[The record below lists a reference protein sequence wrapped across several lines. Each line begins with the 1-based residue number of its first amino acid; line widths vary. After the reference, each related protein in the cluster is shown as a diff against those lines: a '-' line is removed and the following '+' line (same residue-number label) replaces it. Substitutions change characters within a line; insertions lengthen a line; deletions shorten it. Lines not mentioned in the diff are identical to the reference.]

1 MEDKFVKPPDF
12 MARVASQKALVPRK
26 ETITER
32 YTVKHKVLG
41 LGVNGKVLECIFN
54 QTGEKRALKVSCVTT
69 YVRGSR
75 RDQVLVCV
83 RMEKVSQSPTIQ
95 VHHYHPQIRKPSWGP
110 AIVLSRYALLYVR
123 LYRQECVCVCRRN
136 ETRRTV

>member
-69 YVRGSR
+69 YVRMYVGPVVIKFSCVCEWRKSVSR
-75 RDQVLVCV
+75 L
-83 RMEKVSQSPTIQ
+83 
-95 VHHYHPQIRKPSWGP
+95 HYRSTTTTRRYVNLPSWGP
-110 AIVLSRYALLYVR
+110 AIVLSRCALL
-123 LYRQECVCVCRRN
+123 
-136 ETRRTV
+136 

>member
-83 RMEKVSQSPTIQ
+83 RMEEVSQSPTIQ
-95 VHHYHPQIRKPSWGP
+95 VHHYHPQIRKPSWEP
-110 AIVLSRYALLYVR
+110 AIVLCRYALLYVR
-123 LYRQECVCVCRRN
+123 LYRQKCVCVCTRN